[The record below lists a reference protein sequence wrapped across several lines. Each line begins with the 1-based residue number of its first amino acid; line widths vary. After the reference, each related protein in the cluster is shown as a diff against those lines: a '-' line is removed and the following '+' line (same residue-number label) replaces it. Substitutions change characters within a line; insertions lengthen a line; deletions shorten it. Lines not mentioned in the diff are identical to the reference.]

1 MIKRFIILVFLLAIV
16 AAASIQYWL
25 PPAISA
31 QLVQAIS
38 RKVDSDNVKV
48 DIEQV
53 SISQLFGIKI
63 KKVILT
69 AQNAKLDKLIVS
81 DFQAKLQEVEFDI
94 ATVLTGRVEPKNIGD
109 AVIKLSITQE
119 ELSRYVNESVK
130 GIKNAIV
137 TIKPENIRIKCNLS
151 VGGLL
156 NLEVALDGKVVVAD
170 KQKISFVTERFSLNN
185 TSVGN
190 IGGSVL
196 TQISL
201 ADIEELPFG
210 VKLREVKLE
219 QGKLVVEA
227 DNHSN

>member
-1 MIKRFIILVFLLAIV
+1 MIERFIILVLLLAIG

-25 PPAISA
+25 PSAISA
-31 QLVQAIS
+31 QLVQVIS

-48 DIEQV
+48 NIEQV
-53 SISQLFGIKI
+53 SIPQLFSGKI
-63 KKVILT
+63 KKVTLT

-81 DFQAKLQEVEFDI
+81 DFQDRLQEVEFDI
-94 ATVLTGRVEPKNIGD
+94 ATVLAGRVEPKNIGD
-109 AVIKLSITQE
+109 AVIKLAITQE

-130 GIKNAIV
+130 GIKNATV
-137 TIKPENIRIKCNLS
+137 TITPEKIRIKCNFS

-156 NLEVALDGKVVVAD
+156 NVEVALDGKVAAD
-170 KQKISFVTERFSLNN
+170 KQKIRFVTERFSLNN

-190 IGGSVL
+190 IGGSAL
-196 TQISL
+196 TQIPL
-201 ADIEELPFG
+201 ANVEELPFG
-210 VKLREVKLE
+210 VKVREVNME